1 MARFKDEAVQEVLKA
16 QLEPGEELKHWA
28 YGVKQPNVLLIFGL
42 YLLAILPGVIAVAL
56 LTKEYV
62 VGLTNRRF
70 IVLRVN
76 GSLKVQEVL
85 EYSLASL
92 PPVKASTGALF
103 THIRIDD
110 PQKPFIAKFH
120 RLGMPKNREHTMAM
134 EAVLSKKQLSA

>member
-1 MARFKDEAVQEVLKA
+1 MARFKDEAVQTALKA
-16 QLEPGEELKHWA
+16 HLESGEELKHWA
-28 YGVKQPNVLLIFGL
+28 YGVKQPNILLIIVLFA
-42 YLLAILPGVIAVAL
+42 LAILPGAIAIAI

-85 EYSLASL
+85 EYSLATL

-134 EAVLSKKQLSA
+134 EAALTKKLPA

>member
-1 MARFKDEAVQEVLKA
+1 MARFKDDAVQAALQA
-16 QLEPGEELKHWA
+16 HLEPGEELKHWA
-28 YGVKQPNVLLIFGL
+28 YGVKQPNILLMIVLFAM
-42 YLLAILPGVIAVAL
+42 AILPGAIAVAI

-85 EYSLASL
+85 EYSLGSL

-134 EAVLSKKQLSA
+134 EAALTKKLPA